1 MNTYEKL
8 GALAENLWWSW
19 NPEIL
24 DLFERLDRTTFR
36 NAGNNPVAVLQT
48 LSPKTTFEDNLASDI
63 DTAHAAMTAYLE
75 APCPV
80 PHAPRTSYFCMEFG
94 IHESLPI
101 YAGGLGILA
110 GDHAKAA
117 SDLCIPFTAIGLFL
131 QQGYFE
137 QHFTEDGWQQE
148 RYPALD
154 PENHPLELVC
164 GKDGNPSLVTVHFG
178 NQPIRIQAWRAQIGR
193 TILYLLDTRIEDN
206 PEEFRNIANR
216 LYQGGRRT
224 RLQQEIVLGVGGVRL
239 LRALGV
245 ETDVYHMNEGHCAF
259 LSLELLR
266 EQLDL
271 GKSREEAVRTV
282 RDQCVFTTHTP
293 VLAGHDRFDP
303 GMFLNEMS
311 ALREELDHSERDL
324 MAYGRVEPDNPGE
337 WFTMTVL
344 GLNMSRNANGVSQRN
359 GHVAQRQWHP
369 MFPDRRVQD
378 VPIGAITNGIHVA
391 TWAAPIAR
399 AFLNEKLGDW
409 KKHADDLHFWRGID
423 DIPDEV
429 FWEYRNELRR
439 QLIRFAAEHTEK
451 QSLSIS
457 CELDP
462 DALTLGFARRF
473 ATYKRAP
480 LLFTDIERTIALF
493 TNPDRPIQI
502 VYAGKSHPE
511 DEEGKQFIRQI
522 LEAAQRPGLQG
533 RIVFLENYNMRI
545 GRMLTSGCDVWLNN
559 PRSPMEASGTS
570 GQKVA
575 VHGGLNLSVLD
586 GWWPE
591 GYNGEN
597 GWAIGHGYADG
608 SFDKAELD
616 RRDAESLYRQLEQGV
631 VPAFYE
637 RDERGIPTQWIG
649 RMRAAM
655 KELTPRFSATRMVK
669 EYAERMYRVTDKS
682 DSDSPYIDNPATAYA
697 SSAPPA
703 TVST

>member
-1 MNTYEKL
+1 MNTYKKL
-8 GALAENLWWSW
+8 EALANNLWWSW
-19 NPEIL
+19 NPDVL
-24 DLFERLDRTTFR
+24 NLFERLDPTTFQ
-36 NAGNNPVAVLQT
+36 NAKNNPVAVLRT
-48 LSPKTTFEDNLASDI
+48 RSPEDPFDAALASDA
-63 DTAHAAMTAYLE
+63 DAAYAALSAYLE
-75 APCPV
+75 APRPAPGV
-80 PHAPRTSYFCMEFG
+80 PRTSYFCMEFG
-94 IHESLPI
+94 LHESLPI

-117 SDLCIPFTAIGLFL
+117 SDLAIPFTAIGLFL
-131 QQGYFE
+131 KQGYFE
-137 QHFTEDGWQQE
+137 QHFTEDGWQLE

-154 PENHPLELVC
+154 PANHPLELVRGAD
-164 GKDGNPSLVTVHFG
+164 GKPCLVTVHFG
-178 NQPIRIQAWRAQIGR
+178 NDPIRIQAWRARVGR
-193 TILYLLDTRIEDN
+193 ATLYLLDTNVEDN
-206 PEEFRNIANR
+206 PEEFRNATSR

-259 LSLELLR
+259 LALELLR
-266 EQLDL
+266 ERLAL
-271 GKSREEAVRTV
+271 GENREKAVQAVREA
-282 RDQCVFTTHTP
+282 CVFTTHTP

-303 GMFLNEMS
+303 GMFLSEMS
-311 ALREELDHSERDL
+311 ALREELGHSEHDL
-324 MAYGRVEPDNPGE
+324 MAYGRVDKENAGE

-344 GLNMSRNANGVSQRN
+344 GLNMSRCANGVSQRN

-369 MFPDRRVQD
+369 MFPERRVQD

-391 TWAAPIAR
+391 TWAVPAAR
-399 AFLNEKLGDW
+399 AFLDKQLGAW
-409 KKHADDLHFWRGID
+409 QEHIDDLRFWRSVA
-423 DIPDEV
+423 DIPDEAL
-429 FWEYRNELRR
+429 WAYRNELRR
-439 QLIRFAAEHTEK
+439 RLIRFAKAHVARR
-451 QSLSIS
+451 SLSIP

-462 DALTLGFARRF
+462 DALTIGFARRF

-480 LLFTDIERTIALF
+480 LLFTDMERARALF
-493 TNPDRPIQI
+493 NNPERPIQI

-522 LEAAQRPGLQG
+522 LEAARQPGFKG
-533 RIVFLENYNMRI
+533 RIAFLENYNMEI
-545 GRMLTSGCDVWLNN
+545 GRMLVSGCDVWLNN

-570 GQKVA
+570 GQKAA

-608 SFDKAELD
+608 SFGQKELD

-637 RDERGIPTQWIG
+637 RDGRGLPTQWIG

-655 KELTPRFSATRMVK
+655 AELAPRFSATRMVK
-669 EYAERMYRVTDKS
+669 EYAESMYF
-682 DSDSPYIDNPATAYA
+682 
-697 SSAPPA
+697 APDE
-703 TVST
+703 S